1 MLCRPKLL
9 KCSVLQSLNFLR
21 VGSSLLIDMGK
32 PLDRIREGAYSMM
45 PIVDD
50 NMDKE
55 SGKFT
60 LAKDLASLVEES
72 SKVAEKKTKVVDD
85 NMDKEFGKFTLA
97 KDLANLVEESSKVAE
112 KKTKSRM
119 ELKRLLEYRIKKRV
133 KEQYV
138 NGKFQNLMEKV
149 ISNPETLQDAYNCL
163 RLNSNVDVDLNY
175 DSTFNTLAEGLCH
188 ESFDV
193 TANTFTIST
202 RGVKKEVL
210 VLPNLKLKIL
220 QEAIRITLEVVY
232 RPHFSK
238 ISHGCR
244 SGRGHST
251 ALKYICKGM
260 SNPDWWFTLQVTKK
274 LDAAVLT
281 KLISEMED
289 KIEDPKLYAMIWSM
303 FDAQVLNLEFG
314 GFPKGH
320 GLPQEGVLSSILMN
334 IYFDFFD
341 REFYRLSMKYEAIC
355 GGSSDDQDKSCSK
368 LRSWFRRQLKGHDP
382 KCIVEGSPDL
392 KVYSCR
398 VMDEMFFAVSGS
410 RESAINLKTDIQSY
424 LKDSLLLDVD
434 DQTEILSCDGPETI
448 RFLGISIRRNVRDSP
463 AVKAVHKLKKKVELF
478 ALQRQEA
485 WNYGTTRIGKK
496 WLGHGLKK
504 VKESEIK
511 HLANNNSL
519 LNSISC
525 FRKSGMETDHWYKY
539 LMKIWMEVVQ
549 AKNAASE
556 EIILSKCVAEPSL
569 PQELKD
575 SYYEFLTQVDKYISS
590 ETASTIQLLSNYDIS
605 KQPEI
610 KKTEIIAPICA
621 IKKRLQ
627 RYGLVTSSGCP
638 RPATVLIL
646 QDTAEIIDWF
656 SGIVLRWLR
665 WYQNCVNF
673 NEVKLL
679 ISEEVRK
686 SCIRTLA
693 AKYRLHETEIEKRFD
708 QELSRLPLTEEIENK
723 MTNEALDVEAFD
735 NDESLMYG
743 ISHSGLCLLS
753 LARLVTHSRPC
764 NCFVIGC
771 SSAAPSVY
779 TLHVMERQKFPSWKT
794 GFSTCIHPSLNK
806 RRIGLCKQHLRD
818 LYLGHISLQS
828 TDFGSWK

>member
-9 KCSVLQSLNFLR
+9 KCSVLQSLNFFR
-21 VGSSLLIDMGK
+21 VNSSLLIDMGK
-32 PLDRIREGAYSMM
+32 PLDRIQEGAYSVM
-45 PIVDD
+45 P
-50 NMDKE
+50 
-55 SGKFT
+55 
-60 LAKDLASLVEES
+60 
-72 SKVAEKKTKVVDD
+72 VADD

-97 KDLANLVEESSKVAE
+97 NDLANLVEESSKVAE

-138 NGKFQNLMEKV
+138 NGKFQDLMEKV

-175 DSTFNTLAEGLCH
+175 DSSFNTLAEGLCDGG
-188 ESFDV
+188 FDV

-202 RGVKKEVL
+202 RGANKEVL
-210 VLPNLKLKIL
+210 VLPNLKLKVL
-220 QEAIRITLEVVY
+220 QEAMRITLEVVY

-251 ALKYICKGM
+251 ALKYICKGI

-289 KIEDPKLYAMIWSM
+289 KIADPKLYAMIWSM
-303 FDAQVLNLEFG
+303 FDAQVLNFEFG

-334 IYFDFFD
+334 IYFDLFD
-341 REFYRLSMKYEAIC
+341 REFYRLSMKYEAIS
-355 GGSSDDQDKSCSK
+355 GGSCDDQDKSWSK

-382 KCIVEGSPDL
+382 KYVVEGNPDL

-398 VMDEMFFAVSGS
+398 VMDEILFSVSGS
-410 RESAINLKTDIQSY
+410 RESAINLKTEIQSY
-424 LKDSLLLDVD
+424 LKDSLFLDVD
-434 DQTEILSCDGPETI
+434 DQTDILPCDGPDTI
-448 RFLGISIRRNVRDSP
+448 RFLGISLRRNVRESP

-478 ALQRQEA
+478 ALQREEA
-485 WNYGTTRIGKK
+485 WTYGTTRIGKK

-511 HLANNNSL
+511 HLANNSSL

-525 FRKSGMETDHWYKY
+525 FRKSGMETDHWYKH
-539 LMKIWMEVVQ
+539 LMKIWMEAVQ

-575 SYYEFLTQVDKYISS
+575 SYYEFLKQVDKYVSS

-605 KQPEI
+605 RQHEI

-638 RPATVLIL
+638 RPATLLIL

-656 SGIVLRWLR
+656 SGIVRRWLR
-665 WYQNCVNF
+665 WYQICVNF

-679 ISEEVRK
+679 IFDVVRK

-693 AKYRLHETEIEKRFD
+693 AKYRIHETEIEKRFD
-708 QELSRLPLTEEIENK
+708 QELSKLPLIEEIENE
-723 MTNEALDVEAFD
+723 MTNEALDVGVFD

-743 ISHSGLCLLS
+743 ISYSGVCLLS
-753 LARLVTHSRPC
+753 LARLVTQSRPC

-779 TLHVMERQKFPSWKT
+779 NLHVMERQKFPSWKT
-794 GFSTCIHPSLNK
+794 GFSTCIHPSLSK

-818 LYLGHISLQS
+818 LYLGRISLQS
-828 TDFGSWK
+828 IDFGSWK

>member
-1 MLCRPKLL
+1 MICRPKLL
-9 KCSVLQSLNFLR
+9 KCGIIQSLNFLSAN
-21 VGSSLLIDMGK
+21 SSLLIDTGK
-32 PLDRIREGAYSMM
+32 PLDRIQEGAYSTM
-45 PIVDD
+45 PLAND

-55 SGKFT
+55 FGNFT

-72 SKVAEKKTKVVDD
+72 SKVVEKK
-85 NMDKEFGKFTLA
+85 A
-97 KDLANLVEESSKVAE
+97 
-112 KKTKSRM
+112 KSRM
-119 ELKRLLEYRIKKRV
+119 ELKRLLEFRIKKRV

-138 NGKFQNLMEKV
+138 NGKFQDVMEKV
-149 ISNPETLQDAYNCL
+149 VSNPETLQDAYNCL
-163 RLNSNVDVDLNY
+163 KLNSNVDVDLNY
-175 DSTFNTLAEGLCH
+175 DSTFNTLAEQLCH
-188 ESFDV
+188 GSFDV

-202 RGVKKEVL
+202 RGVKKDVL
-210 VLPNLKLKIL
+210 VLPNLKLKVL

-251 ALKYICKGM
+251 ALKYICKGIL
-260 SNPDWWFTLQVTKK
+260 NPDWWFTLHVTKK

-281 KLISEMED
+281 KLVSEMED
-289 KIEDPKLYAMIWSM
+289 KIEDPKLYAMIWGM
-303 FDAQVLNLEFG
+303 FEAQALNFEFG

-334 IYFDFFD
+334 IYFDLFD
-341 REFYRLSMKYEAIC
+341 REFYRLSMKYEAIN
-355 GGSSDDQDKSCSK
+355 GGSCDDQDKSCSK
-368 LRSWFRRQLKGHDP
+368 LRSWFRRQLKSHDP
-382 KCIVEGSPDL
+382 KCLVEGTPGL

-398 VMDEMFFAVSGS
+398 VMDEIFFAVSGS
-410 RESAINLKTDIQSY
+410 RESAVSLKSEIQTY

-434 DQTEILSCDGPETI
+434 DQTDILPCDGSDTI
-448 RFLGISIRRNVRDSP
+448 RFLGTSIRRNVRESP
-463 AVKAVHKLKKKVELF
+463 AVKAVHKLKKKIELF
-478 ALQRQEA
+478 ASQRQEA

-511 HLANNNSL
+511 HLANNSSL
-519 LNSISC
+519 LNNISC
-525 FRKSGMETDHWYKY
+525 FRKSGMETDHWYKH
-539 LMKIWMEVVQ
+539 LMKIWMQVIQ

-575 SYYEFLTQVDKYISS
+575 SYYEFLKQVDKYISS
-590 ETASTIQLLSNYDIS
+590 ETASTLQLLSNSDIS
-605 KQPEI
+605 TQLEI
-610 KKTEIIAPICA
+610 KQTEIIAPLCA

-627 RYGLVTSSGCP
+627 RYGLVTSNGCP
-638 RPATVLIL
+638 RPATLLIL

-656 SGIVLRWLR
+656 SGIVRRWLR

-679 ISEEVRK
+679 ISVEVRK

-693 AKYRLHETEIEKRFD
+693 AKYRIHETEIEKRFD
-708 QELSRLPLTEEIENK
+708 QELSRLPLTEEIEDK
-723 MTNEALDVEAFD
+723 MTNETLDVEAFD
-735 NDESLMYG
+735 NNESLMYG
-743 ISHSGLCLLS
+743 ISYSGLCLLS
-753 LARLVTHSRPC
+753 LARLVTQSRPC

-806 RRIGLCKQHLRD
+806 RRIGLCKQHLQD

-828 TDFGSWK
+828 IDFGAWK